1 MTTVHIKILDVSYH
15 PRFKSH
21 NFLYGCQNSSFNA
34 KGEMGEITQAGG
46 IKM

>member
-1 MTTVHIKILDVSYH
+1 MTTADIKILDISYH
-15 PRFKSH
+15 PSH
-21 NFLYGCQNSSFNA
+21 KFLYDCQDSAFNV